1 MQSMMKVGFFGDGR
15 WAYNSLKA
23 LLKNK
28 NMNIKF
34 VALRKNNPDQSLIKL
49 AKQKKLK
56 FYIFKNV
63 NNNFTFNII
72 KKMKIDIIVSVSY
85 NQIFK
90 KKLIDHLKLG
100 IINFHAGNL
109 PFYRGRSPLN
119 WAIINGEKFFGITV
133 HYVNEGIDTGD
144 IILQKKFLIND
155 NDDFKS
161 ILTKVYKECPK
172 ILMKSLQLIKNNKVK
187 RVKQNNLSK
196 KGSYFRKRLLGD
208 ENIDWNKS
216 SREIC
221 CFIRGLCKPGV
232 MARSF
237 INNKEIKINKV
248 YKKFKSSS
256 KRILP
261 GTIIKVFKRSFFV
274 KTGNSSIGVKEWTG
288 KVKEGLVLR

>member
-1 MQSMMKVGFFGDGR
+1 MMKVGFFGDGK
-15 WAYNSLKA
+15 WAYNSLKE

-28 NMNIKF
+28 SMSVKF
-34 VALRKNNPDQSLIKL
+34 IVLRKSNPDQNLIKL

-63 NNNFTFNII
+63 NNNFALNII

-85 NQIFK
+85 DQIFK
-90 KKLIDHLKLG
+90 KKLIDYLKLG

-155 NDDFKS
+155 TDDFKS
-161 ILTKVYKECPK
+161 ILIKVYKECPK
-172 ILMKSLQLIKNNKVK
+172 ILMQSLKLIKNNKIK

-196 KGSYFRKRLLGD
+196 KGSYFRKRVPGD

-216 SREIC
+216 SREIH

-237 INNKEIKINKV
+237 ANNKEIRINKV

-261 GTIIKVFKRSFFV
+261 GTIIKVFKSSFFV
-274 KTGNSSIGVKEWTG
+274 KTRNSSIRIKEWTG

>member
-1 MQSMMKVGFFGDGR
+1 MKVGFFGDGK
-15 WAYNSLKA
+15 WAYNSLKE

-28 NMNIKF
+28 SMSVKF
-34 VALRKNNPDQSLIKL
+34 IVLRKSNPDQNLIKL

-63 NNNFTFNII
+63 NNNFALNII

-85 NQIFK
+85 DQIFK
-90 KKLIDHLKLG
+90 KKLIDYLKLG

-155 NDDFKS
+155 TDDFKS
-161 ILTKVYKECPK
+161 ILIKVYKECPK
-172 ILMKSLQLIKNNKVK
+172 ILMQSLKLIKNNKIK

-196 KGSYFRKRLLGD
+196 KGSYFRKRVPGD

-216 SREIC
+216 SREIH

-237 INNKEIKINKV
+237 ANNKEIRINKV

-261 GTIIKVFKRSFFV
+261 GTIIKVFKSSFFV
-274 KTGNSSIGVKEWTG
+274 KTRNSSIRIKEWTG